1 MHGSSAGVTRAIAWR
16 ATALSAHATE
26 ALDDEGEEEVP
37 VPVNTRGA
45 ILRQA
50 PGQWEVVDLVVDDPQ
65 PGELQVKLAASG
77 LCHSDDHI
85 ATGDMTVGKYP
96 FLGGHEG
103 AGVVTAV
110 GPGVTGFEEGDH
122 VVFSFL
128 PGCGRCRYCA
138 NGQQYICDSG
148 ANLLIGSRWDDA
160 TSFRVKTS
168 DGEDVGQMCGLG
180 TFAEITTVDVRS
192 TVKIDKSI
200 PLDVACLVGC
210 GVGTGWGTAVQAG
223 EVRAGDTVIVMGIGG
238 IGINAV
244 QGAKNAGASHVI
256 AVDPIPFKREK
267 AMELGATHAFES
279 IDEAA
284 DFARSVT
291 NGQGADKAL
300 VTVGVL
306 KGEHVAQA
314 VEAIGKGGRVV
325 ITGLGDLTDVGIPIN
340 PSMLALFTKEIRGA
354 LFGDQNPSADMLKML
369 RLYQEG
375 KLKLDELIT
384 KRYKLDDIQQGY
396 DDLPEGK
403 NIRGVIVYD

>member
-1 MHGSSAGVTRAIAWR
+1 VW
-16 ATALSAHATE
+16 
-26 ALDDEGEEEVP
+26 VP
-37 VPVNTRGA
+37 A
-45 ILRQA
+45 A
-50 PGQWEVVDLVVDDPQ
+50 PGKWEVVDLVVDDPQ

-77 LCHSDDHI
+77 LCHSDDHV
-85 ATGDMTVGKYP
+85 ATGDMPVGHYP

-110 GPGVTGFEEGDH
+110 GPGTKGFEEGDH

-138 NGQQYICDSG
+138 NGMQYICDSG
-148 ANLLIGSRWDDA
+148 ANLLTGSRWDDA
-160 TSFRVKTS
+160 SSFRMKTT
-168 DGEDVGQMCGLG
+168 DGTDVGQMCGLG

-200 PLDVACLVGC
+200 PLEVACLTGC

-223 EVRAGDTVIVMGIGG
+223 EVKVGDTVIVMGVGG

-244 QGAKNAGASHVI
+244 QGAAHAGASHVI
-256 AVDPIPFKREK
+256 AVDPVAFKREK
-267 AMELGATHAFES
+267 AMELGATEAFETM
-279 IDEAA
+279 DEAA

-300 VTVGVL
+300 VTVGVTT
-306 KGEHVAQA
+306 GDHVA
-314 VEAIGKGGRVV
+314 EAFNALGKGGRVV
-325 ITGLGDLTDVGIPIN
+325 VTGLGNLTEVGLPIPI
-340 PSMLALFTKEIRGA
+340 SMLTLFTKEIRGA
-354 LFGDQNPSADMLKML
+354 LFGDQNPSADILKML

-384 KRYKLDDIQQGY
+384 NRYKLDDINKGY
-396 DDLPEGK
+396 EDLHAGK
-403 NIRGVIVYD
+403 NLRGVIIYD

>member
-26 ALDDEGEEEVP
+26 ALDVEGEEEVP

-65 PGELQVKLAASG
+65 PGELLVKLAASG

-103 AGVVTAV
+103 AGVVMAV
-110 GPGVTGFEEGDH
+110 GPGVKDFEEGDH

-200 PLDVACLVGC
+200 PLEVACLVGC

-300 VTVGVL
+300 VTVGIL

-314 VEAIGKGGRVV
+314 FEAIGKGGRVV
-325 ITGLGDLTDVGIPIN
+325 VTGLGDLTDVGIPIN

-354 LFGDQNPSADMLKML
+354 LFGDQNPSSDMLKML

-375 KLKLDELIT
+375 TIKLDELIT
-384 KRYKLDDIQQGY
+384 KRYKLDEINQGY
-396 DDLPEGK
+396 DDLHEGK
-403 NIRGVIVYD
+403 NIRGVIVY

>member
-1 MHGSSAGVTRAIAWR
+1 MRS
-16 ATALSAHATE
+16 
-26 ALDDEGEEEVP
+26 
-37 VPVNTRGA
+37 
-45 ILRQA
+45 A
-50 PGQWEVVDLVVDDPQ
+50 PGKWEVTELVVDDPQ
-65 PGELQVKLAASG
+65 AGELQVKLAASG

-85 ATGDMTVGKYP
+85 ATGDMPVGHYP

-103 AGVVTAV
+103 AGVVTKV
-110 GPGVTGFEEGDH
+110 GPGTKGFEEGDH

-148 ANLLIGSRWDDA
+148 ANLLVGSRWDDA
-160 TSFRVKTS
+160 ESFRDKTP
-168 DGEDVGQMCGLG
+168 DGEAVGQMCGLG
-180 TFAEITTVDVRS
+180 TFAEITTVDIRS

-223 EVRAGDTVIVMGIGG
+223 EVKAGDTVIVMGVGG

-244 QGAKNAGASHVI
+244 QGAAHAGASHVI
-256 AVDPIPFKREK
+256 AVDPVAFKREK
-267 AMELGATHAFES
+267 AMELGATES
-279 IDEAA
+279 FASIEEAA

-314 VEAIGKGGRVV
+314 FDAIGKGGRVV

-354 LFGDQNPSADMLKML
+354 LFGDQNPSSDMLKML

-375 KLKLDELIT
+375 NIKLDELIT
-384 KRYKLDDIQQGY
+384 KRYKLDEINQGY
-396 DDLPEGK
+396 DDLHEGK
-403 NIRGVIVYD
+403 NLRGVIVYD